1 MAGFYVVF
9 TIGKSYKLH
18 SEQDMVRRLAMV
30 SHLSLELAKASEVL
44 VRDMIKVKPDED
56 VLIYADTESD
66 RLVVEEAARAV
77 SNVGAKLAVL
87 WYRAPLGVG
96 EAADQYLPRSLS
108 AAMANCDIM
117 IEFSN
122 KYLLYSTPWRK
133 AMETQRVRYICLSG
147 MDTDMM
153 VRCIGRVNVPVLVE
167 FQEMLADLTMKAR
180 GMRVTTSAGTDVTFE
195 NDRDRPVFRE
205 GIVSDKP
212 GEYMLIGQ
220 VDWAPIEDSLNGTI
234 VFDGSIWPPEELGLI
249 RTPVTLEVEKGK
261 VIEVKGGWEA
271 KLYEKWL
278 KSFQDPAM
286 LNLAHISYGCNPGAK
301 LTGQMV
307 EDERVWGCVQWG
319 LGYQAESFKGKAGP
333 AKSHTD
339 GTCLNPSVWIDNV
352 QIEREGSYVNADLAT
367 LARKLGKS

>member
-1 MAGFYVVF
+1 M
-9 TIGKSYKLH
+9 IGKSYKPN
-18 SEQDMVRRLAMV
+18 SEQDMFRRPAVV
-30 SHLSLELAKASEVL
+30 SHLSLELAKAAEVL
-44 VRDMIKVKPDED
+44 VKDMIKVKPDED

-66 RLVVEEAARAV
+66 RLVVEEAAEAV

-96 EAADQYLPRSLS
+96 EAADQYLPRSLA

-147 MDTDMM
+147 MDTGMM

-167 FQEMLADLTMKAR
+167 FQEKLADFTVNAER
-180 GMRVTTSAGTDVTFE
+180 MRVTTLGGTDVSFE

-234 VFDGSIWPPEELGLI
+234 VFDGSVWPPEELGLI
-249 RTPVTLEVEKGK
+249 KTPIALEVEKGK
-261 VIEVKGGWEA
+261 VTKVEGGWEA
-271 KLYEKWL
+271 KVYEKWL
-278 KSFQDPAM
+278 KSFQDSAM

-301 LTGQMV
+301 LTGRMV

-319 LGYQAESFKGKAGP
+319 LGYQAESFRGKAGP

-339 GTCLNPSVWIDNV
+339 GTCLNPSVWIDDA
-352 QIEREGSYVNADLAT
+352 QIEREGSYVHADLAT

>member
-1 MAGFYVVF
+1 
-9 TIGKSYKLH
+9 
-18 SEQDMVRRLAMV
+18 MV

-44 VRDMIKVKPDED
+44 VRDMIKVKLDEE
-56 VLIYADTESD
+56 VLIYADMESD
-66 RLVVEEAARAV
+66 RLVVEETAKAV
-77 SNVGAKLAVL
+77 SNVGSKLAVL
-87 WYRAPLGVG
+87 WYKTPSGVG
-96 EAADQYLPRSLS
+96 EDADQYLPRSLA

-133 AMETQRVRYICLSG
+133 AMETHRVRYVCLSG
-147 MDTDMM
+147 MDTGMM
-153 VRCIGRVNVPVLVE
+153 VRCIGRVNMPVLVE
-167 FQEMLADLTMKAR
+167 FQDKLADLTMNAEH
-180 GMRVTTSAGTDVTFE
+180 MHVVTPAGTDVTFR

-205 GIVSDKP
+205 GVVLDKP

-234 VFDGSIWPPEELGLI
+234 VFDGSVWPPEELGLI
-249 RTPVTLEVEKGK
+249 KTPIALEVEKGK
-261 VIEVKGGWEA
+261 VIGVKGGWQA
-271 KLYEKWL
+271 NVYEKWL
-278 KSFQDPAM
+278 RSFQDPAM

-301 LTGQMV
+301 LTGRMV

-319 LGYQAESFKGKAGP
+319 LGYQAESFRGKAGP

-352 QIEREGSYVNADLAT
+352 QIEREGSYIHADLAA
-367 LARKLGKS
+367 LARKLGRS